1 MKGWS
6 LAGVWSRLSL
16 VSGILPTE
24 TKLEARIC
32 TRPNRLPSMF
42 TVRSVDM
49 IGTPNERVVQTRL
62 QHALNKDALMDV
74 NSIRVS
80 KNSVT
85 VLLNAKPSSV
95 SDQNLL
101 KSAAHVI
108 IQDELSLLGFKPDS
122 VLVHLAR
129 GTDANEIMAQAR
141 ILPYKA
147 LYEAKPVTTFIE
159 EQMTSVHGFMWIAT
173 ETMIK
178 AALNRAIDS
187 LPWRN
192 DDEMRAMVKPL
203 TARAM
208 KAYSAGLPDPLHL
221 GCVDEIL
228 PPPESFL
235 TTMDYTYLV
244 QEVTKYAGTP
254 MKSRLHFYEIIY
266 QIVQTVSIPLELT
279 CLLFDG
285 VFKNVWDDFMLDETD
300 LIDVEPTPSTDDQV
314 VNLVQPV

>member
-1 MKGWS
+1 
-6 LAGVWSRLSL
+6 
-16 VSGILPTE
+16 
-24 TKLEARIC
+24 
-32 TRPNRLPSMF
+32 
-42 TVRSVDM
+42 
-49 IGTPNERVVQTRL
+49 
-62 QHALNKDALMDV
+62 MDV